1 MRVRHLLI
9 MLLALTLLLSI
20 APQALAHHEV
30 HAQASCH
37 GGPAGDAGATA
48 VVQAREEEG
57 DADANATLHHDDP
70 NLEVAPPGNEIL
82 PPGSDPVP
90 QPSVWVPNPDEWAPS
105 PGDWTDDPVG
115 DAGSYA
121 LGTSGQALGT
131 ACPGAADD
139 GGSVQIVDGIYV
151 EACVGAGGPGAT
163 VNPLAG
169 SVGDAGCS
177 GGG

>member
-1 MRVRHLLI
+1 MRIRHLLI
-9 MLLALTLLLSI
+9 VLLALTLLLSI
-20 APQALAHHEV
+20 VPQALAHHEV
-30 HAQASCH
+30 HAQASCQ
-37 GGPAGDAGATA
+37 GGPAGDAGGSAI
-48 VVQAREEEG
+48 VEAREEEG

-70 NLEVAPPGNEIL
+70 VPEVSPPGNQIL
-82 PPGSDPVP
+82 PPGTDPIPKPGVSIP
-90 QPSVWVPNPDEWAPS
+90 EPNQWAPS
-105 PGDWTDDPVG
+105 PDDWADDPVG

-121 LGTSGQALGT
+121 LGTSGEVLAT

-139 GGSVQIVDGIYV
+139 GGSVQVVDGIYV
-151 EACVGAGGPGAT
+151 EACVGEGGPGAT